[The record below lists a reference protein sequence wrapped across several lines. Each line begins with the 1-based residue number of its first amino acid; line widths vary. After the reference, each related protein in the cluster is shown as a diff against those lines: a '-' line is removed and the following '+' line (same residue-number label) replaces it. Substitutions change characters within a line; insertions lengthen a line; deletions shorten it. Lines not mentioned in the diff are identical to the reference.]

1 MTKFLKAHLRNLNS
15 DTISRYYRVTETDST
30 FIVKGISNLIYIEY
44 DKLTGEILES
54 NFEQKELTDKIF
66 EIIIEIIKK

>member
-15 DTISRYYRVTETDST
+15 DTISRYYKVIETDST

-44 DKLTGEILES
+44 DKLTGEILKS
-54 NFEQKELTDKIF
+54 NFGQKELTDTIF
-66 EIIIEIIKK
+66 EILKK